1 MVTIDLAKYPLS
13 ISSTVEPDW
22 GIVQDFADDGVMHR
36 RGLFGA
42 QYFIV
47 SANWGLLDIT
57 GRDALESLLLR
68 YRMEQFTFEFD
79 GHTYTGELYTPP
91 ARRHVS
97 GHLYGITAQFRA
109 TRVDTVDPVGAI
121 IAAYTQASVW
131 YDPSDLS
138 TMWQDTA
145 GTIPAV
151 PGLPVARIDDK
162 GNLGLHATQ
171 ATAANRPTLQRDSG
185 GNYYLQFDG
194 VDDALTIPTGMPV
207 PTTGCCAVV
216 AWQHDGYP
224 ATNPILYYQRATTAD
239 ASHQHPLI
247 RLANTGAVQAL
258 IGNQSSASVDGST
271 PAASPYAV
279 TAHLATDNAARKSY
293 LNGVLYGTATAPALT
308 DAADSPTGAIGG
320 ATFAGRI
327 YGVVHIQH
335 GIADADRQT
344 LERELMRR
352 AGVI

>member
-1 MVTIDLAKYPLS
+1 MATIDLAKYPLS

-68 YRMEQFTFEFD
+68 YRLEQFTFDFD

-91 ARRHVS
+91 ARRYVS
-97 GHLYGITAQFRA
+97 GQLYGITAQFRA
-109 TRVDTVDPVGAI
+109 TRVDAVDPIGAI
-121 IAAYTQASVW
+121 IAAYQQASVW
-131 YDPSDLS
+131 YDPSDLA

-151 PGLPVARIDDK
+151 VGMPVARIDDK

-171 ATAANRPTLQRDSG
+171 SVAASRPLLARDDG
-185 GNYYLQFDG
+185 GRLALWFDG
-194 VDDALTIPTGMPV
+194 IDDHLIIPTGMPA

-216 AWQHDGYP
+216 GWRHDGYP
-224 ATNPILYYQRATTAD
+224 SISPSTYTQRGTTYDGNHRHPMMLVGD
-239 ASHQHPLI
+239 AHQFIP
-247 RLANTGAVQAL
+247 Q
-258 IGNQSSASVDGST
+258 IGNQEHFSTPGST
-271 PAASPYAV
+271 PPGSAYV
-279 TAHLATDNAARKSY
+279 GTAYLSTDNSARRSY
-293 LNGVLYGTATAPALT
+293 LNGVLYAAGNAVALG
-308 DAADSPTGAIGG
+308 DAGDSPV
-320 ATFAGRI
+320 GRI
-327 YGVVHIQH
+327 GDPLYLGNIYGIIHIQH

-352 AGVI
+352 SGVI

>member
-1 MVTIDLAKYPLS
+1 MSVPLTGNNAR
-13 ISSTVEPDW
+13 ISPQTVVVVNH
-22 GIVQDFADDGVMHR
+22 GVVSDFADDMTLHQRALGSSI
-36 RGLFGA
+36 
-42 QYFIV
+42 QY
-47 SANWGLLDIT
+47 DIDVVWVPMT
-57 GRDALESLLLR
+57 SSERQALVAFLNR
-68 YRMEQFTFEFD
+68 YRLEEIEIT
-79 GHTYTGELYTPP
+79 
-91 ARRHVS
+91 VS
-97 GHLYGITAQFRA
+97 GETYVGRITTDPQFRWIDSVYGQVTA
-109 TRVDTVDPVGAI
+109 TIRARKTTNAIATI

-131 YDPSDLS
+131 YDPSDLA

-171 ATAANRPTLQRDSG
+171 STAANRPTLQRDSL

-194 VDDALTIPTGMPV
+194 ANDALTIPTGMPV

-320 ATFAGRI
+320 ATFAGRV

>member
-1 MVTIDLAKYPLS
+1 MAIIDLAKYPLS

-22 GIVQDFADDGVMHR
+22 GIVQDFADDGVMRR

-68 YRMEQFTFEFD
+68 YRLEQFTFTFD

-91 ARRHVS
+91 ARRYVS
-97 GHLYGITAQFRA
+97 GQLYGITAQFRA
-109 TRVDTVDPVGAI
+109 TKVDAVDPIGAI
-121 IAAYTQASVW
+121 IAAYPQASVW
-131 YDPSDLS
+131 YDPSDLA

-151 PGLPVARIDDK
+151 PGLAVARIDDK
-162 GNLGLHATQ
+162 GNLGRHATQ
-171 ATAANRPTLQRDSG
+171 ATAANRPTLQRDSL

-194 VDDALTIPTGMPV
+194 VNDALTIPTGMPV

-224 ATNPILYYQRATTAD
+224 STTPVIYYQRGAPNDVSHRHPMVHLINNNSATTY
-239 ASHQHPLI
+239 
-247 RLANTGAVQAL
+247 V
-258 IGNQSSASVDGST
+258 GNQSAPSAAGST
-271 PAASPYAV
+271 PAGAPYVA
-279 TAHLATDNAARKSY
+279 TGHLATDNAARKNY

-320 ATFAGRI
+320 STFAGRI
-327 YGVVHIQH
+327 YGIVHIQH
-335 GIADADRQT
+335 GIADADRKT

>member
-1 MVTIDLAKYPLS
+1 MATIDLAKYPLS

-68 YRMEQFTFEFD
+68 YRLEQFTFTFD

-91 ARRHVS
+91 ARRYVS

-109 TRVDTVDPVGAI
+109 TRVDSVDPIGAI
-121 IAAYTQASVW
+121 IAAYPQPSHW

-151 PGLPVARIDDK
+151 PGLAVARIDDK
-162 GNLGLHATQ
+162 GNLQLPATQ
-171 ATAANRPTLQRDSG
+171 SAAANQPTLQKDSAG
-185 GNYYLQFDG
+185 RLYLEFDST
-194 VDDALTIPTGMPV
+194 DALVIPTGMPV
-207 PTTGCCAVV
+207 PTTGGCAVV
-216 AWQHDGYP
+216 AWRHDSYP
-224 ATNPILYYQRATTAD
+224 MTYPTLYFSRGAAFD
-239 ASHQHPLI
+239 ASHRQPMLGLI
-247 RLANTGAVQAL
+247 NTDTLVTQF
-258 IGNQSSASVDGST
+258 GNQSVNSVVGATPAGADYVASVYL
-271 PAASPYAV
+271 AA
-279 TAHLATDNAARKSY
+279 DNLARKSY
-293 LNGVLYGTATAPALT
+293 LNRVLISTATAITLT
-308 DAADSPTGAIGG
+308 DAGDNPTGQIGG
-320 ATFAGRI
+320 GYDGRI

-335 GIADADRQT
+335 GIANADRQA
-344 LERELMRR
+344 LESELMRR
-352 AGVI
+352 SGVI